1 MIMIKIILASIF
13 FSFYFIEQARIPVK
27 AHLEFKPFNCNI
39 CLSAWTALAL
49 YWLPVWV
56 TDMVLVSFTAGVFA
70 PLFRNFMYNVFFPK
84 K

>member
-1 MIMIKIILASIF
+1 MMIKIILAAIF
-13 FSFYFIEQARIPVK
+13 FSFYFIEQARIPEK

-49 YWLPVWV
+49 YWAPVWV